1 MKFMAKT
8 TMYAATYRDVSL
20 ASEQGT
26 IVDSPLAGMS
36 SETSSFVRAVQNGGS
51 KTANNVLSLS
61 FFVISCIVLL
71 VSLGW
76 FSKVRGE
83 ASRDQR
89 FHWAKESL
97 VMA

>member
-1 MKFMAKT
+1 MAKT

-26 IVDSPLAGMS
+26 IVDSPLTGMS
-36 SETSSFVRAVQNGGS
+36 GETSAFVRAVQNGGS
-51 KTANNVLSLS
+51 RTTNNVLSLS
-61 FFVISCIVLL
+61 FFVISCFALL
-71 VSLGW
+71 ISLGW
-76 FSKVRGE
+76 FSKVR

-97 VMA
+97 VMT